1 MGIIVCS
8 VSNLSAAQTIIIIII
23 IVLLTCSVNIIK
35 LFIEIVL
42 PCRNNSYHNTFI
54 HSILFY
60 FNPSTPK
67 ILLAILPTVCHTV
80 LVMLVWRIRYRIN

>member
-8 VSNLSAAQTIIIIII
+8 VSNLSAAQTIIII

-42 PCRNNSYHNTFI
+42 PCRNNSYHSTFI

-67 ILLAILPTVCHTV
+67 ILLAILPTVCHAV

>member
-8 VSNLSAAQTIIIIII
+8 VSNLSAAQTIIIII

>member
-8 VSNLSAAQTIIIIII
+8 VSNLSAAQTIIIII

-67 ILLAILPTVCHTV
+67 ILLAIFPTVCHAV

>member
-8 VSNLSAAQTIIIIII
+8 VSNLSAAQTIIIII

-60 FNPSTPK
+60 FNSS
-67 ILLAILPTVCHTV
+67 
-80 LVMLVWRIRYRIN
+80 LVFVIVSLQ

>member
-8 VSNLSAAQTIIIIII
+8 VSNLSAAQTIITII

-67 ILLAILPTVCHTV
+67 ILLAILPTVCHAV

>member
-8 VSNLSAAQTIIIIII
+8 VSNLSAAQTIIIII

-67 ILLAILPTVCHTV
+67 ILLAILPTVCHAV

>member
-23 IVLLTCSVNIIK
+23 VLLTCSVNVIK

-42 PCRNNSYHNTFI
+42 PCRNNFYHNTFI

-60 FNPSTPK
+60 FNPSTPE

>member
-8 VSNLSAAQTIIIIII
+8 VSNLSAAQTIIIII

-67 ILLAILPTVCHTV
+67 ILLAILPAVCHTV